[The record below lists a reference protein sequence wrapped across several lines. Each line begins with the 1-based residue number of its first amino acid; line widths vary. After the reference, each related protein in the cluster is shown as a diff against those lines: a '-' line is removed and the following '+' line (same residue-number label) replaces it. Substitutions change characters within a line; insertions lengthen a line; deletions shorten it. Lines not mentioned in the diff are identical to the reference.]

1 MTSDLDTLCL
11 TDREK
16 KVYNLYFQRGWHIE
30 DIAAEL
36 DVSRRTIGRL
46 IASMQDPEKAAAA
59 AAAFSFGIMLK
70 PRPIFL

>member
-1 MTSDLDTLCL
+1 MTSDLDTPCF

-36 DVSRRTIGRL
+36 DVSRRTIGRVL
-46 IASMQDPEKAAAA
+46 ASIRRKNNRK
-59 AAAFSFGIMLK
+59 S
-70 PRPIFL
+70 

>member
-1 MTSDLDTLCL
+1 MTSDLDTPCF

-36 DVSRRTIGRL
+36 DVSRRTIARVL
-46 IASMQDPEKAAAA
+46 ASIRRKNSQK
-59 AAAFSFGIMLK
+59 S
-70 PRPIFL
+70 

>member
-1 MTSDLDTLCL
+1 MTSDLDTPCL

-36 DVSRRTIGRL
+36 EVSRRTIARVL
-46 IASMQDPEKAAAA
+46 ASIRRKN
-59 AAAFSFGIMLK
+59 SRK
-70 PRPIFL
+70 S